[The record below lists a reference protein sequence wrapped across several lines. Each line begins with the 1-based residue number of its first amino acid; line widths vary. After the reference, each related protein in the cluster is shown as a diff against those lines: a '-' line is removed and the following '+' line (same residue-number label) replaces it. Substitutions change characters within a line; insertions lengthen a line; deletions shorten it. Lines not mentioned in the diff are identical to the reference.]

1 MQKEIK
7 EYTGKLS
14 KIKYTFSEIIH
25 NHRHYLLL
33 LYWPLF
39 GLAFNIA
46 ESGKFTGAYHLI
58 RCGLDERIPFCEYFV
73 IPYILW
79 FAFVALTC
87 AYTLFFEKDVFV
99 RYMKFIIIG
108 YTVAIIAFFVY
119 PSAHNLRPVVFDNPN
134 IFTSMVLGIYSVD
147 TSTNIFPS
155 IHVIG
160 SLAVLFA
167 VFDSKRLSR
176 SIFIKAFF
184 TAMTASICLST
195 VFIKQHSVI
204 DVIAALI
211 LCAAIYP
218 FCFLKRK
225 SQNNQC
231 RHGEDSS
238 PDKPLSS
245 YRETK

>member
-1 MQKEIK
+1 MKHFFK
-7 EYTGKLS
+7 T
-14 KIKYTFSEIIH
+14 
-25 NHRHYLLL
+25 HRHILWALYFVVYLAGFFLVERIVPTEG
-33 LYWPLF
+33 YHVMYHPL
-39 GLAFNIA
+39 
-46 ESGKFTGAYHLI
+46 
-58 RCGLDERIPFCEYFV
+58 DDRIPFCEYFV

-119 PSAHNLRPVVFDNPN
+119 PNAHNLRPVVFDNPN

-184 TAMTASICLST
+184 TAVTASICLST

-225 SQNNQC
+225 PQKNQC
-231 RHGEDSS
+231 RHGEDSL
-238 PDKPLSS
+238 PDTPLPS

>member
-108 YTVAIIAFFVY
+108 YTVAIIAFSFTRALTICARSCSTTRTY
-119 PSAHNLRPVVFDNPN
+119 LQAWYSAYTVSIQAPTFSRPYM
-134 IFTSMVLGIYSVD
+134 S
-147 TSTNIFPS
+147 
-155 IHVIG
+155 
-160 SLAVLFA
+160 
-167 VFDSKRLSR
+167 
-176 SIFIKAFF
+176 
-184 TAMTASICLST
+184 
-195 VFIKQHSVI
+195 
-204 DVIAALI
+204 
-211 LCAAIYP
+211 
-218 FCFLKRK
+218 
-225 SQNNQC
+225 
-231 RHGEDSS
+231 
-238 PDKPLSS
+238 
-245 YRETK
+245 